1 MQSEH
6 FIFNGI
12 KSIDMDQYI
21 VRIEGA
27 TTPSPFFGGQSIS
40 EEFVGDRIKPYHFKT
55 TKDPIE
61 FTIEISPVD
70 EEWTPQRRNEVGRWL
85 IHDTYKPFQTTGDMG
100 KIYYAIATQAPNFT
114 LYGNRGYVPFTFRT
128 NSPYAWSPEYIDK
141 FDLSDNIDKKIIVL
155 ENLSNINKNYKPIIE
170 IELVDGET
178 NIALKNLANKGKE
191 FIFTDLIENEIVS
204 IDNENEDIVSNR
216 ANSNPFAKFNKGWLE
231 LVYGENRIE
240 VKGKCILRTKMQF
253 PILQ

>member
-21 VRIEGA
+21 VRVEGG

-40 EEFVGDRIKPYHFKT
+40 EEFVGDRITPYHFKT
-55 TKDPIE
+55 TKSPIE

-70 EEWTPQRRNEVGRWL
+70 EEWTPKRRNEVGKWL
-85 IHDTYKPFQTTGDMG
+85 VHDEYKQFQTTDDMG
-100 KIYYAIATQAPNFT
+100 KMYYAIVTEAPNFT
-114 LYGNRGYVPFTFRT
+114 LYGNRGYIPFTFRT
-128 NSPYAWSPEYIDK
+128 NSPYAWSPVYVDK
-141 FDLSDNIDKKIIVL
+141 FNLSNNTTSKIITMD
-155 ENLSNINKNYKPIIE
+155 NLSNINKNYRPIVE
-170 IELVDGET
+170 IELVNEET
-178 NIALKNLANKGKE
+178 DVKLKNLSNKGTE
-191 FIFTDLIENEIVS
+191 FSFSGLVANEIVS
-204 IDNENEDIVSNR
+204 INNENEDIVSNR
-216 ANSNPFAKFNKGWLE
+216 ATSNPFSKFNKNWLE

-240 VKGKCILRTKMQF
+240 VTGQCIIRTKMQF